1 MDEID
6 RIKRRIRL
14 TPSTLFLADFISK
27 NYIHDRW
34 SKRQEVN
41 RLEMIDI
48 AHASLFLASKLRERD
63 IYCPMI
69 PHILQA
75 GGKPNL
81 TLLTHLSCFLVFLT
95 TFESSNR
102 FR

>member
-14 TPSTLFLADFISK
+14 TPSTLFLADYISK
-27 NYIHDRW
+27 NYIEGR
-34 SKRQEVN
+34 KATGIAVN

-48 AHASLFLASKLRERD
+48 AHSALFLAAKLRERD

-75 GGKPNL
+75 GGKNL
-81 TLLTHLSCFLVFLT
+81 DF
-95 TFESSNR
+95 
-102 FR
+102 